1 MKEKNLLS
9 KIKNIEYTKL
19 ETQKYLKDTRFSC
32 EERKLLF
39 ALRSRCY
46 NAKENFKNINKNN
59 MKCSLGCD
67 KIENQEHIF
76 QRCSKLKTEN
86 SDGTEFSS
94 IFENVDQQK
103 RVIQVFIEI
112 YNARNAINLLPG
124 EAKART
130 HASHCT
136 MQQTCL

>member
-1 MKEKNLLS
+1 MDCDIKEHSENKLICLS
-9 KIKNIEYTKL
+9 LYFCEGGKHGVNVKL
-19 ETQKYLKDTRFSC
+19 HFT
-32 EERKLLF
+32 
-39 ALRSRCY
+39 
-46 NAKENFKNINKNN
+46 AKENFKSINKNN

-112 YNARNAINLLPG
+112 DNARNAINLLPG